1 MKKPIIKILS
11 FFLYFVAILVV
22 AYLLKWPQE
31 FDSYVFYEN
40 YKFRS
45 HFLLILYRVLI
56 YLILPFV
63 ISLFEKIKSKERYI
77 KLLLENFNIQFI
89 TYSIIT
95 GIYVIFGIDKVLGVD
110 IFGSSDSIL
119 FIAGFIFTAILD
131 KKIPSVIE
139 PKK

>member
-1 MKKPIIKILS
+1 MKKTIIKILS

-45 HFLLILYRVLI
+45 HLLLILYRVLI

-63 ISLFEKIKSKERYI
+63 ISLIEKINSKERYI

-89 TYSIIT
+89 TYSLIT

-110 IFGSSDSIL
+110 IFGSSDAIL

-139 PKK
+139 TKK

>member
-1 MKKPIIKILS
+1 MKKTIIKILS

-31 FDSYVFYEN
+31 FDSYVFYGN

-45 HFLLILYRVLI
+45 HFLLIFYRVLI

-63 ISLFEKIKSKERYI
+63 ISLFEKIKSKEKYI

-89 TYSIIT
+89 TYSLIT

-110 IFGSSDSIL
+110 IFGSSDAIL

-139 PKK
+139 TKK

>member
-1 MKKPIIKILS
+1 MKKAPIKILY
-11 FFLYFVAILVV
+11 FFLYFVAILVM

-40 YKFRS
+40 YKFKS
-45 HFLLILYRVLI
+45 HCLLILYRVLI
-56 YLILPFV
+56 YLIFPFI
-63 ISLFEKIKSKERYI
+63 ISIFEQGKSKERYI

-89 TYSIIT
+89 TYSLIT

-110 IFGSSDSIL
+110 IFGSSDAIL

-131 KKIPSVIE
+131 KQIPSIIE
-139 PKK
+139 TKK

>member
-1 MKKPIIKILS
+1 M
-11 FFLYFVAILVV
+11 
-22 AYLLKWPQE
+22 
-31 FDSYVFYEN
+31 
-40 YKFRS
+40 
-45 HFLLILYRVLI
+45 LILYRVLI

-63 ISLFEKIKSKERYI
+63 ISLFEKIKSKEKYI

-89 TYSIIT
+89 TYSLIT

-110 IFGSSDSIL
+110 IFGSSDAIL

-139 PKK
+139 TKK